1 MTESVLTNRSILV
14 TGSSRGIGRA
24 IAERLAASGF
34 QLVLHCR
41 DNLAAVEEVRAAIVN
56 AGGLLPRILRFDTA
70 NRADCATAIEA
81 DITAHGAYFG
91 VVCNAGVARDGAFPA
106 LTDEDWDTV
115 LRTNLDGFYNV
126 LHPAIMPMI
135 RRRAPGRIVTVSS
148 VSGITGNRGQV
159 NYSASKAGII
169 GATKALAVELAGR
182 GITVNCVAPGLIRTD
197 MIQDAPVEEALRM
210 VPMGRVGDPG
220 EVAGVINFL
229 MSDEAAYIT
238 RQVIGVNGGMV

>member
-1 MTESVLTNRSILV
+1 MTDSANTNRSILV

-41 DNLAAVEEVRAAIVN
+41 DNLGAAEEVRAVIVN
-56 AGGLLPRILRFDTA
+56 AGGLAPRVLRFDIA
-70 NRADCATAIEA
+70 NRADCAAAIAA

-106 LTDEDWDTV
+106 HTDEDGDTV
-115 LRTNLDGFYNV
+115 LRTNLAGFYNV

-135 RRRAPGRIVTVSS
+135 RRRAPARIVALSS

-169 GATKALAVELAGR
+169 GATKALAVELASR

-210 VPMGRVGDPG
+210 VPMGRVGEPR

>member
-41 DNLAAVEEVRAAIVN
+41 DNFAAVEEVRAAIVN

-70 NRADCATAIEA
+70 NRADCAAAIEA
-81 DITAHGAYFG
+81 DLTAHGAYFG

>member
-1 MTESVLTNRSILV
+1 MTEKVLTNRSILV

-56 AGGLLPRILRFDTA
+56 AGGLMPRILRFDTA
-70 NRADCATAIEA
+70 NRADCAAAIEA
-81 DITAHGAYFG
+81 DIAAHGAYFG
-91 VVCNAGVARDGAFPA
+91 VVCNAGVARDGAFPS

>member
-1 MTESVLTNRSILV
+1 MTESAKTGRSVLV

-34 QLVLHCR
+34 VVVLHYR
-41 DNLAAVEEVRAAIVN
+41 DNLAAAEETRSAIVN
-56 AGGLLPRILRFDTA
+56 AGGQPPRILRFDISDREA
-70 NRADCATAIEA
+70 CAVAIAA
-81 DITAHGAYFG
+81 DIAAHGAYYG

-135 RRRAPGRIVTVSS
+135 RRRAPARIVTLSS
-148 VSGITGNRGQV
+148 VSGVMGNRGQV

-169 GATKALAVELAGR
+169 GASKALAVELASR

-197 MIQDAPVEEALRM
+197 MVSDAPVEEALKM
-210 VPMGRVGDPG
+210 VPMGRIGEPG

-229 MSDEAAYIT
+229 MSDDAAYIT